1 MHANEIHEGSIL
13 FLPWA
18 SDSKVG
24 KISQH
29 YFCASSPVL
38 AGGRNCPMRT
48 CASSPALC
56 RMGGRMNFSAFF
68 PTTLSLVPLSDMGS
82 TDFSC
87 FLFSSYQAC
96 LGGSGTTGYHFL
108 LAPMVLRG
116 FVRKQNNFELLISFS
131 TLLLQ
136 SPLLEVL
143 SAAWI

>member
-87 FLFSSYQAC
+87 SLFSSYQAC
-96 LGGSGTTGYHFL
+96 LGGSVSDGI
-108 LAPMVLRG
+108 AG

-131 TLLLQ
+131 ALLLQ